1 VAEGG
6 LGVTRVNE
14 GAFGCPLIGERR
26 AGNCGVERAFTF
38 FRRLRSLRSSHGRV
52 CLATT
57 FGHWGVVILFE
68 TIAIDADQCC
78 NHHCDSARCTNLAI
92 SALSNV
98 CLCSQIGCCIPR
110 RAARRD
116 DLYCFIVRNM
126 LPDITCRDNNEPI
139 AVNSLVHPDVR
150 FREYPIDLVCYG
162 ISQRPGDRRARCKL
176 ALIPRLI
183 RGFRLLADV
192 T

>member
-1 VAEGG
+1 MAEGG

-26 AGNCGVERAFTF
+26 AGNCGVERVFTF

-57 FGHWGVVILFE
+57 FGHWGVVNLFE

-116 DLYCFIVRNM
+116 DLYCFIVASVTELRLESIM
-126 LPDITCRDNNEPI
+126 IL
-139 AVNSLVHPDVR
+139 
-150 FREYPIDLVCYG
+150 
-162 ISQRPGDRRARCKL
+162 
-176 ALIPRLI
+176 RLI
-183 RGFRLLADV
+183 VPSGRGFEMQANLLSIGLPLTCADSSS
-192 T
+192 TEAYS